1 MPVLTSNNTYGIYL
15 ESSSKNTLSGNM
27 MTGNTYNFNL
37 DGSID
42 SDFDNQIDKSNLVDG
57 RPIYYIIKVSDMI
70 YDSSSKAGTFYCIS
84 CLNVTLR
91 NLNLNKNGK
100 GIYFWNTSQSRI
112 QNVSASNDGYGIYLY
127 YSSNNKL
134 SGNIM
139 TGNQVNF
146 NLDGYTDSDFDN
158 HIDKSNLVD
167 GKPIYYIIKASDSTY
182 DSSSNAG
189 TFYCISCVNVTIKNL
204 NLNKNGKGIYLWN
217 TYQSKIQNV
226 NASNNTLG
234 IYLSSSSNNTIS
246 GNNASSNSETG
257 IRLYSSSD
265 NTISGN
271 YASFNSETGIYLYSS
286 SKNTLSGN
294 MMTGNTYNFN
304 LDGSI
309 DSDFDNQIDKSNLVD
324 GRPIYY
330 IIKVSDMIYDSS
342 SKAGTF
348 YCISCLNVTLRNLN
362 LNKNGKGIYFW
373 NTSQSRIQNVSAS
386 NDGYG
391 ISLYYSSN
399 NKLSGNN
406 ASNNGYSGIYLVSSS
421 NNTLTGNNTSKNN
434 GYYWG
439 SGIFLDSSN
448 NNTLTGNNASNNG
461 NDISYYG
468 YGITLRSSS
477 NNKLSGNI
485 MTGNQVNFNLDGYTD
500 SDFDNHIDKSNLVDG
515 KPIYYIIKA
524 SDST

>member
-112 QNVSASNDGYGIYLY
+112 QNVSASNDGYGIFLY

-134 SGNIM
+134 SGNNASNNGYSGIYLVSSSNNTLTGNNASNNDGYSGGSGIFLDSSNNNTLTGNNASNNGNDISYYGYGITLRSSSNNKLSGNMM
-139 TGNQVNF
+139 TGTPVHF

-226 NASNNTLG
+226 NASNNTIG

-257 IRLYSSSD
+257 IFLES
-265 NTISGN
+265 
-271 YASFNSETGIYLYSS
+271 
-286 SKNTLSGN
+286 
-294 MMTGNTYNFN
+294 
-304 LDGSI
+304 
-309 DSDFDNQIDKSNLVD
+309 
-324 GRPIYY
+324 
-330 IIKVSDMIYDSS
+330 
-342 SKAGTF
+342 
-348 YCISCLNVTLRNLN
+348 
-362 LNKNGKGIYFW
+362 
-373 NTSQSRIQNVSAS
+373 
-386 NDGYG
+386 
-391 ISLYYSSN
+391 SSN
-399 NKLSGNN
+399 NTLSGNN
-406 ASNNGYSGIYLVSSS
+406 ASNND
-421 NNTLTGNNTSKNN
+421 

-439 SGIFLDSSN
+439 SGIFLESSSK
-448 NNTLTGNNASNNG
+448 NTLTGNIASKNN
-461 NDISYYG
+461 
-468 YGITLRSSS
+468 YGIHLSGSS
-477 NNKLSGNI
+477 NNMSCSYN
-485 MTGNQVNFNLDGYTD
+485 
-500 SDFDNHIDKSNLVDG
+500 
-515 KPIYYIIKA
+515 A
-524 SDST
+524 SFKN